1 MHAIPGA
8 ENFWSGTYRGHTIAI
23 LNHRGRW
30 LVYLD
35 HAMQHNMLFDTADAA
50 VAWLQHR
57 IDRTGV
63 RTGRAVLE
71 GAFPRRPTL
80 SAA

>member
-1 MHAIPGA
+1 MHVNPGA

-35 HAMQHNMLFDTADAA
+35 HAMQHNMLFGTADAA
-50 VAWLQHR
+50 VAWLQRR
-57 IDRTGV
+57 IDRTG
-63 RTGRAVLE
+63 GRAERPVLE
-71 GAFPRRPTL
+71 GAFPRRETL